1 MRSGAPALTPPGLC
15 GRGPA
20 SAVGRGTL
28 VVLVGVAL
36 WLPPATGRSPP
47 VGLFT
52 PRFAGA
58 DGTLTLQ
65 RDRVDVQMK
74 GKLRTTRVPYSSIT
88 RVGLEDGEALSSR
101 VTATRLLVLGVFALA
116 VKKKRGGTKFLTVE
130 SDEVFV
136 TVEVPRKKV
145 NEARK
150 FMAQIEQRRR

>member
-1 MRSGAPALTPPGLC
+1 MA
-15 GRGPA
+15 
-20 SAVGRGTL
+20 
-28 VVLVGVAL
+28 LVGVAL

-74 GKLRTTRVPYSSIT
+74 GKPRTTRVPYSSIT

-116 VKKKRGGTKFLTVE
+116 VKKKRGGTKFLTLE

-145 NEARK
+145 TEARR

>member
-1 MRSGAPALTPPGLC
+1 M
-15 GRGPA
+15 
-20 SAVGRGTL
+20 
-28 VVLVGVAL
+28 
-36 WLPPATGRSPP
+36 
-47 VGLFT
+47 GLFT
-52 PRFAGA
+52 VKFSGV

-74 GKLRTTRVPYSSIT
+74 GKLRTIRVPYPSIT

-101 VTATRLLVLGVFALA
+101 VTATRLLVLGVFAFA
-116 VKKKRGGTKFLTVE
+116 AKKKTGGTKFLTIE

-150 FMAQIEQRRR
+150 FMAQVEQRRR